1 MQRIASADG
10 QFDRQTLW
18 CSFGLS
24 LYVTW
29 SFVLWNSTT
38 FLGFL
43 PDRACAFD
51 LYLSQGVATI
61 VAALALVLSAR
72 KVAPLYKQTGI
83 LCAFAAI
90 SALAVLTMPLGFF
103 GSEHLTIAFGAFA
116 LSGIGSSLRLGWEEW
131 LSVQGVK
138 RMALCAGGAYAI
150 GFVLYVIF
158 LLLPVSVA
166 EVVCFAMPF
175 GAVWMLGC
183 SIRKS
188 DNAPCSLLPAPQVFS
203 LKVELK
209 RIPWRLLIIT
219 ALAFFSYGATR
230 SGGVLGAAN
239 ANSLVGVVLTGTPML
254 ASLAAIIGAYFF
266 YKRNAALAFY
276 LAFPLMALACIVSP
290 EVDPFGGGTAF
301 WVALIGAELIKYVV
315 WFLLIESIIKDGISA
330 LLCVALLRVF
340 QWLGSVLGQTV
351 AFQLSSFET
360 ISIAVLLA
368 LMIALLIA
376 NGVPPEFVRKDPQAL
391 LGTVAFDA
399 IGETSL
405 SRNGKGATVDENCDG
420 FESPQKTQ
428 PLSTFERKVALLTR
442 NYGLSPREQEVCA
455 IWLRGHTAAYVER
468 ELFISKNTVKTH
480 LNHIYAKTKT
490 ANREELLQ
498 LADRLAAKESL
509 G

>member
-1 MQRIASADG
+1 MQTSPSVRGYIN
-10 QFDRQTLW
+10 RQTLW
-18 CSFGLS
+18 CAFGLS

-43 PDRACAFD
+43 PDRTCAFD
-51 LYLSQGVATI
+51 FYISQGVATI

-72 KVAPLYKQTGI
+72 AVAPLYKRAGLLFI
-83 LCAFAAI
+83 FAAI
-90 SALAVLTMPLGFF
+90 SAIAVITMPLGLF
-103 GSEHLTIAFGAFA
+103 GSENLSIAFGAFA

-138 RMALCAGGAYAI
+138 RVAFCAGGAYAI

-158 LLLPVSVA
+158 LLLPVSAA
-166 EVVCFAMPF
+166 EVVCFALPF
-175 GAVWMLGC
+175 GAVYMLSRSVC
-183 SIRKS
+183 KPNDDI
-188 DNAPCSLLPAPQVFS
+188 PLLFPAAEAFS

-209 RIPWRLLIIT
+209 RIPWRLLVIT

-239 ANSLVGVVLTGTPML
+239 TDSLIGVVLTGTPMV
-254 ASLAAIIGAYFF
+254 ASLAAIVGAYFF

-301 WVALIGAELIKYVV
+301 WVALVGAELIKYVV

-360 ISIAVLLA
+360 VSIAVLLA

-391 LGTVAFDA
+391 LGAQSCSGYDGALSSQQNEDVRPVQ
-399 IGETSL
+399 EYSTSE
-405 SRNGKGATVDENCDG
+405 KQQ
-420 FESPQKTQ
+420 ESQ
-428 PLSTFERKVALLTR
+428 PLSTFERKVALLTG
-442 NYGLSPREQEVCA
+442 NYGLSPREQEVCS

-498 LADRLAAKESL
+498 LADRLAAENA
-509 G
+509 